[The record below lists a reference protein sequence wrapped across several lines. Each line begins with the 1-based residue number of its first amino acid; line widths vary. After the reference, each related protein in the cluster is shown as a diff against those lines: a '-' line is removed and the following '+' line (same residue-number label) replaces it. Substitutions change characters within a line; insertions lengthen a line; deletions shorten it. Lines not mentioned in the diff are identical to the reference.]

1 MMAATDRLL
10 KRPAV
15 PLRRMSDIRFLLI
28 ILEVCLYPSLWPI
41 TTNPTCSEP
50 IIGSTQ
56 LSCRDQ
62 VSSQLAQASIWYA
75 QLSEQWMSSR
85 TCQLVLKV
93 RLILFVWEKKRLL
106 AHICLLGIP
115 LKDWE
120 TRCIWSMLSSLI
132 VSHVLNEVS
141 WDYRQPMNQ
150 NGEYV
155 VELVPW
161 RFFVSVSFV
170 FGSMLFMQTLTTG
183 CVTLSS
189 CCQLFKSEAP
199 NLGFLQCNGRLYQSN
214 GWFWIMAIRIRV
226 SVWLQLLYAMI
237 LTSDPHVE
245 NSHFANTLFW
255 SVWEP
260 RCKSLNQMLSD
271 KWRPNGEKLSSTCC
285 FIKKHPCHI

>member
-1 MMAATDRLL
+1 MFRTHYWLNTTFMP
-10 KRPAV
+10 RP
-15 PLRRMSDIRFLLI
+15 SI
-28 ILEVCLYPSLWPI
+28 I
-41 TTNPTCSEP
+41 TTCSSEYLVCSVVWTMNV
-50 IIGSTQ
+50 IKDLSIGSQSKSHPLWKKKTPCSYMSVRYTTEG
-56 LSCRDQ
+56 LRNK
-62 VSSQLAQASIWYA
+62 VHLVHAFITYRITRAQRSKLGLPAAYE
-75 QLSEQWMSSR
+75 SEWRIRSGAR
-85 TCQLVLKV
+85 TMA
-93 RLILFVWEKKRLL
+93 ILCK
-106 AHICLLGIP
+106 
-115 LKDWE
+115 
-120 TRCIWSMLSSLI
+120 CIFCFWI
-132 VSHVLNEVS
+132 HA
-141 WDYRQPMNQ
+141 
-150 NGEYV
+150 
-155 VELVPW
+155 
-161 RFFVSVSFV
+161 
-170 FGSMLFMQTLTTG
+170 FMQTLTTG

-226 SVWLQLLYAMI
+226 SVWFQLLYAMI